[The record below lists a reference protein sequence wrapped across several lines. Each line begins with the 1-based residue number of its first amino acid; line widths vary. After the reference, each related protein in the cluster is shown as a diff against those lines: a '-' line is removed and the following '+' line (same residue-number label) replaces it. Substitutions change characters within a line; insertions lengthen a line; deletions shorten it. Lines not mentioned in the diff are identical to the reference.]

1 MMEEVLTHGFPAGEV
16 SELCYCGNIIGTIFG
31 GEKDYSEAQGSLFF
45 NIQVIS
51 SAAVKGEWK
60 CKEGAAAPSAAVWCL
75 HYPHVNTPTH
85 VIYSCIWTC

>member
-16 SELCYCGNIIGTIFG
+16 SELCYCGNIIGTIYG

-51 SAAVKGEWK
+51 SDVIKANAYCQPKVSGSVK
-60 CKEGAAAPSAAVWCL
+60 KELQHHQLQCGACT
-75 HYPHVNTPTH
+75 TPM
-85 VIYSCIWTC
+85 